1 MHRVGAWG
9 SAARPVT
16 RAVARVE
23 VLVGEQ
29 KPAEGSRLVRYND
42 GNDSQFDLLVTLPD
56 NIGTK
61 VDLRVTL
68 SETIKTTEPQLTWR
82 RHTARQWPT
91 RLDGQA

>member
-1 MHRVGAWG
+1 M
-9 SAARPVT
+9 
-16 RAVARVE
+16 
-23 VLVGEQ
+23 VGEQ
-29 KPAEGSRLVRYND
+29 KPAEGSRLARHND